1 MDKNSCFKDRVTFL
15 QKIALITLGATL
27 VFVMIEIGMR
37 LAGFTMLLL
46 QERRNL
52 ASIRQRGEYR
62 ILCIGESTTQNEY
75 PPFLEEILNQR
86 KLGIKFSV
94 IDKGI
99 AGIITSFILS
109 RIELYLDRYR
119 PDMVIAMMGIN
130 DEGKHIVYESPS
142 SSRAV
147 LFLRSLRTY
156 KLARLLWLHMITKAK
171 EIGLYKTHQDIQS
184 IQTRQSIFAK
194 EIENAYNENVLKKAI
209 ELNPQNYRAYVD
221 LAWLYRRQD
230 RFSPAQEYI
239 KKAIE
244 LNPQNY
250 RAYLELGRLY
260 RRQHKFSQAEEW
272 FKRAIELNPREDHSY
287 FELGRVY
294 HEQDKF
300 SQAEEWFKRA
310 IELNPRETGFY
321 FELGRLYHEQD
332 KFSQAEECFKKCLTL
347 DPMSERLYG
356 ALSSLYEEIGK
367 HAQAQEYYSKAKK
380 LGLGKYNYITI
391 QNYRKLKEI
400 LDKEGVIFVCVQYP
414 MLNIGPLKKIF
425 NDQTGIIFVDNEKVF
440 KEAVRRE
447 RCKAYFRDMFGGE
460 FGHCTSKGNRL
471 LAENIA
477 NIILKEVFGK

>member
-272 FKRAIELNPREDHSY
+272 FKRAIELNPRE
-287 FELGRVY
+287 
-294 HEQDKF
+294 
-300 SQAEEWFKRA
+300 
-310 IELNPRETGFY
+310 TGFY